1 MCVCVCMWWK
11 FPFQPCFHI
20 FFPGIS
26 GPKTREIRNGWSFA
40 GLSPR
45 HRGRSLGTGCPAAV
59 PRGADPD
66 VSRAI
71 RRSPGTTAAWELTS
85 WWEVSVMW
93 NCWGWFGFG
102 WLVFFPEQNGETWIC
117 DDIYARWW
125 WFTMFHWDVHCAS
138 LHVTLSSCWG
148 SRIRHSW
155 CDARG
160 KGLVGLACGSILL
173 ANQLNQQVF
182 KDEIMDQKSVEKL
195 EQNLGERGVQF
206 RVHLPGVFSFQHSCA
221 SCSSSPAGQVY
232 LHKAVTGYFSPLTLF
247 VGWKTRPVLMGWE
260 VIKPRGGVAG
270 GVGAREALNMYVC
283 M

>member
-1 MCVCVCMWWK
+1 
-11 FPFQPCFHI
+11 
-20 FFPGIS
+20 
-26 GPKTREIRNGWSFA
+26 
-40 GLSPR
+40 
-45 HRGRSLGTGCPAAV
+45 
-59 PRGADPD
+59 
-66 VSRAI
+66 
-71 RRSPGTTAAWELTS
+71 
-85 WWEVSVMW
+85 
-93 NCWGWFGFG
+93 
-102 WLVFFPEQNGETWIC
+102 
-117 DDIYARWW
+117 
-125 WFTMFHWDVHCAS
+125 MFHWDVHCAS

-247 VGWKTRPVLMGWE
+247 VG
-260 VIKPRGGVAG
+260 
-270 GVGAREALNMYVC
+270 
-283 M
+283 